1 MIYQYNDS
9 ELLYLMYEDCEIA
22 LGILFNKYSN
32 LIKKR
37 LSDFRIHAKNY
48 DDFYQEGL
56 MMLYKAF
63 YTYNPYL
70 GKSFNKYFDMILQRK
85 IIAILRH
92 ERHYYYEV
100 SLVEDACFLLKE
112 EENQM
117 EDKLELS
124 LSSEEELVF
133 DLKYHQG
140 KPAREIACFL
150 NLDIKK
156 TYNILYALKQKLRK
170 QAQQNYP
177 NNN

>member
-1 MIYQYNDS
+1 
-9 ELLYLMYEDCEIA
+9 
-22 LGILFNKYSN
+22 
-32 LIKKR
+32 
-37 LSDFRIHAKNY
+37 
-48 DDFYQEGL
+48 
-56 MMLYKAF
+56 
-63 YTYNPYL
+63 
-70 GKSFNKYFDMILQRK
+70 MILQRK